1 MRKNEREE
9 RHRASSGSHSIA
21 AWNSGAGP
29 CWKQELG
36 TQRRIPTW
44 VAGMQGPEP
53 SPAGLWMCF
62 RDKLFLCVDV

>member
-36 TQRRIPTW
+36 TQRRVPTW

-53 SPAGLWMCF
+53 SPLASGCALGISF
-62 RDKLFLCVDV
+62 FYA